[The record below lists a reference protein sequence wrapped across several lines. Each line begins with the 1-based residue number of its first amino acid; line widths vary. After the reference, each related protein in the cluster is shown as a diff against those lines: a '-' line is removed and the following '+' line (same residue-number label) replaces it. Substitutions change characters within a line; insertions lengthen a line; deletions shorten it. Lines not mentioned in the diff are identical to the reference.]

1 MSIKR
6 NDPCTCG
13 SGKKYKKCC
22 MLQENIIQLH
32 EVKEE
37 RFYQQKHFLVIKV
50 KDFIEKAIPTSQLYQ
65 LHSEFKNRTNHS
77 IKDKGA
83 EKAIYDY
90 WLNFFNTFENGFRGI
105 EWFLHENESRLSQT
119 EKEMAKTWASLK
131 PKLIQAV
138 NKSDEAILFEDVIT
152 KQQYPVST
160 FKENIPNF
168 VPWFGT
174 LGLLEPFEQF
184 YYFNGV
190 RIFKDP
196 ESIKR
201 AANKLEEIVSAEK
214 ISTEQALVDFFPEIL
229 TALTTNEERP
239 QKPTEITHYNLKY
252 KVVNDSA
259 VASFVNSQ
267 EAIVIDS
274 WNFEKKLASWV
285 TDWHEYKDSELN
297 KPVLVGNVLGSISQT
312 NNELTFNTFEKKLV
326 DEFKNMLESE
336 LDSNA
341 VSFITIDTHTQTIP
355 YQVELKNTIA
365 SFQEGT
371 APYFALYAQN
381 DIRQELDIKIP
392 LLGDRSIQE
401 LIEAGETERVETYL
415 QSLEYNMYVQVEKDY
430 GSVPVSADFNAVR
443 RELGLPLSPFV
454 TGGENRSTIYTPIVL
469 SETKQKPLVKE
480 EDIPVYELLGFAPNT
495 VDNFYSGDL
504 VIFFKEKTDG
514 KAEGTVRKYR
524 NCLFDLREILESHAK
539 TSWNDCDK
547 EFWQQVLTADLPSLY
562 DPISKTVIKDFT
574 STIKALAKWLDKGKK
589 SSSLGKTVADV
600 AKEEEEKMLSLV

>member
-37 RFYQQKHFLVIKV
+37 RFYQQKHVLVIKV

-90 WLNFFNTFENGFRGI
+90 WLIFFNTFENGFRGI
-105 EWFLHENESRLSQT
+105 EWFLHENELRLSQS
-119 EKEMAKTWASLK
+119 EKEMATTWASLK

-174 LGLLEPFEQF
+174 LGLLEKFEQF

-196 ESIKR
+196 DSIKR
-201 AANKLEEIVSAEK
+201 AAKKLEEIVSAEK

-252 KVVNDSA
+252 NVLNDSA
-259 VASFVNSQ
+259 VANFVHSQ

-312 NNELTFNTFEKKLV
+312 NNELTFNTFEKNLV
-326 DEFKNMLESE
+326 DEFKDMLESE
-336 LDSNA
+336 LDSSA
-341 VSFITIDTHTQTIP
+341 ISFITVDTHTQTIP

-381 DIRQELDIKIP
+381 DIRQELDVKIP
-392 LLGDRSIQE
+392 LLGDKSIQE
-401 LIEAGETERVETYL
+401 LIESGETKRVETYL

-443 RELGLPLSPFV
+443 KELGLPLSPFV

-469 SETKQKPLVKE
+469 SETRQKPLVNE

-504 VIFFKEKTDG
+504 VTFFKEKTDG

-524 NCLFDLREILESHAK
+524 NCLFDLREILEGHAK
-539 TSWNDCDK
+539 TSWNECDK
-547 EFWQQVLTADLPSLY
+547 EFWQQVLSADFPSLY

-589 SSSLGKTVADV
+589 SSSLGKIVADV
-600 AKEEEEKMLSLV
+600 AKDAEEKMLSLV

>member
-37 RFYQQKHFLVIKV
+37 RFYQQKHVLVIKV

-90 WLNFFNTFENGFRGI
+90 WLIFFNTFKNGFRGI
-105 EWFLHENESRLSQT
+105 EWFLHEHESRLSQA
-119 EKEMAKTWASLK
+119 EKEMAHTWASLK

-138 NKSDEAILFEDVIT
+138 NKSDESILFQDVIT
-152 KQQYPVST
+152 KKQYPVST
-160 FKENIPNF
+160 FKENIPNY

-174 LGLLEPFEQF
+174 LALLEQFEQF

-196 ESIKR
+196 DSIKR
-201 AANKLEEIVSAEK
+201 AEKKLEEIASGEK
-214 ISTEQALVDFFPEIL
+214 ITTEQALVDFFPEIL

-239 QKPTEITHYNLKY
+239 QNPTEITHYNLKY
-252 KVVNDSA
+252 KVLDDSA
-259 VASFVNSQ
+259 VAKFVHSQ

-274 WNFEKKLASWV
+274 WGFEKKLASWV

-312 NNELTFNTFEKKLV
+312 NNELIFNAFEKKLI
-326 DEFKNMLESE
+326 DEFKNMLENE
-336 LDSNA
+336 LDSTA
-341 VSFITIDTHTQTIP
+341 ISFITVDTHTQTIP

-381 DIRQELDIKIP
+381 DIRQDLDVKIP
-392 LLGDRSIQE
+392 LLGEKSISE
-401 LIEAGETERVETYL
+401 LIEAGETDRVETYL

-430 GSVPVSADFNAVR
+430 GSVPVSADFNAIR
-443 RELGLPLSPFV
+443 KELGLPLSPFV
-454 TGGENRSTIYTPIVL
+454 TGGEHRSTIYTPIVL
-469 SETKQKPLVKE
+469 SETKQKPLVNE
-480 EDIPVYELLGFAPNT
+480 EDIPVYELLGFTPNT
-495 VDNFYSGDL
+495 VDNFYSEDL
-504 VIFFKEKTDG
+504 VTFFKEKTDG

-524 NCLFDLREILESHAK
+524 NCLFDLREVLEGHAK
-539 TSWNDCDK
+539 TSWNECDK
-547 EFWQQVLTADLPSLY
+547 EFWQQVLTTDFPSLY

-574 STIKALAKWLDKGKK
+574 STMKALSKWLDKGKK
-589 SSSLGKTVADV
+589 STSLGKTVADV
-600 AKEEEEKMLSLV
+600 AKEEEEKLLSLV

>member
-37 RFYQQKHFLVIKV
+37 RFYQQKHVLVIKV

-90 WLNFFNTFENGFRGI
+90 WLIFFNTFENGFRGI
-105 EWFLHENESRLSQT
+105 EWFLHENELRLSQA
-119 EKEMAKTWASLK
+119 EKEMATTWASLK

-174 LGLLEPFEQF
+174 FGLLEKFEQF

-196 ESIKR
+196 DSIKR
-201 AANKLEEIVSAEK
+201 AAKKLEEIVSAEK
-214 ISTEQALVDFFPEIL
+214 ISMEQALVDFFPEIL

-252 KVVNDSA
+252 NVLNDSA
-259 VASFVNSQ
+259 VASFVHSQ

-274 WNFEKKLASWV
+274 WGFEKKLASWV

-326 DEFKNMLESE
+326 DEFKHMVESE
-336 LDSNA
+336 LETNA
-341 VSFITIDTHTQTIP
+341 VSFITVDTHTQTIP

-392 LLGDRSIQE
+392 LLGNKSILD
-401 LIEAGETERVETYL
+401 LIAAGETERVETYL

-443 RELGLPLSPFV
+443 KELGLPLSPFV
-454 TGGENRSTIYTPIVL
+454 TGGENRSTIYTPIIL
-469 SETKQKPLVKE
+469 SDKKQKPLVKE
-480 EDIPVYELLGFAPNT
+480 EDIPVYELLGFTPNT
-495 VDNFYSGDL
+495 VDNFYSEDL
-504 VIFFKEKTDG
+504 VTFFKEKTDG

-524 NCLFDLREILESHAK
+524 NCLFDLREILEGHTK
-539 TSWNDCDK
+539 TSWNECDK
-547 EFWQQVLTADLPSLY
+547 EFWQQVLSTDFPSLY

-600 AKEEEEKMLSLV
+600 AKDEEEKMLSLV